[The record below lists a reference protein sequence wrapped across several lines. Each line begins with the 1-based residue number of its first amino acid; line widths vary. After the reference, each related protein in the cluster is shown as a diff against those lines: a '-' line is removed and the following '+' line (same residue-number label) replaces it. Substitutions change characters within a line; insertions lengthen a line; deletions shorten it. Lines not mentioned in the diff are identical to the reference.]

1 MKKEMDLKLIDIT
14 KCDKNKLVEQFQ
26 PLIYKITHQFASRVK
41 MDFDSIK
48 SMAYEGFAIAINNY
62 DPKKSNMNF
71 LQYAAFSIRNYI
83 LIGLDNESRTVK
95 LSFYAQQKAIQN
107 GESLFNT
114 VSCDV
119 HETDNDDEKGVNLL
133 NLNMYETAKFADGD
147 VFEYIYTFIDNK
159 FSKRDSE
166 VFYMTYGL
174 RGFDETKGVDVAK
187 FFHVTTGMISQIN
200 KKIVTAIRKDENAI
214 ELLASLVTK

>member
-1 MKKEMDLKLIDIT
+1 MKKDLKLVDIT
-14 KCDKNKLVEQFQ
+14 KCDKNELVKQFQ

-62 DPKKSNMNF
+62 DPKKSNMSF
-71 LQYAAFSIRNYI
+71 MQYAAFSIRNYI

-119 HETDNDDEKGVNLL
+119 HEYDDDERGINLM
-133 NLNMYETAKFADGD
+133 NLNMYESAKFADGD
-147 VFEYIYTFIDNK
+147 IFGYIYDLIDK
-159 FSKRDSE
+159 HFSKRDSE

-174 RGFDETKGVDVAK
+174 RGFEETKGVDIAK
-187 FFHVTTGMISQIN
+187 FFHVTTGLISQIN
-200 KKIVTAIRKDENAI
+200 KRIIMMIRKDENAI